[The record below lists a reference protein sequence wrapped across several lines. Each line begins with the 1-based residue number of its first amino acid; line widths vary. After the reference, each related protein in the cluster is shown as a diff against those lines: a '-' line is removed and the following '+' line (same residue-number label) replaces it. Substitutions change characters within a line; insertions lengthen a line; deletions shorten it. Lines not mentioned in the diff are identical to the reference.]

1 FDGETA
7 WDAPATPI
15 VALPLDCV
23 TAENVTRGLFPL
35 TGEIRPDTMTYNTAA
50 STTVIATMR
59 MVAMTGD
66 TAASSLRMTLFMVF
80 CFLVVASG
88 RLPPGRLDLF
98 NIAPLQVK

>member
-23 TAENVTRGLFPL
+23 TDENVTRGLFPL

-66 TAASSLRMTLFMVF
+66 TAASSLRMTLFMVYSL
-80 CFLVVASG
+80 LVVFAP
-88 RLPPGRLDLF
+88 RLRPGRLSRL
-98 NIAPLQVK
+98 AM